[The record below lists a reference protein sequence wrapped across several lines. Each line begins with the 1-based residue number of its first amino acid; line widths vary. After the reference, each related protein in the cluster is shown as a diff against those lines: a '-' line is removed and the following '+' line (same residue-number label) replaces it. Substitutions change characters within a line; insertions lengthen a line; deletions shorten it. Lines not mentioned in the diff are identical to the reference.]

1 MIMHLAELKLWNFRK
16 YGDTAYLNKI
26 ILDHPHLTVEFKK
39 GLNVLVGENDS
50 GKTAIIDSIKYIL
63 GTRSLDYFR
72 LEQKDFYQNAQTYE
86 RATELRIE
94 CLFNDFTD
102 PEAGSFLEWIAIN
115 KEGKYELR
123 IWLTAY
129 IKDNAV
135 ITNIKAGHDD
145 EGVFLD
151 GEAKENLQI
160 TYLKPLRDALAEL
173 TPGYKSRLAR
183 ILEAHYIFKD
193 EKNVDGKKKKHH
205 LEEKAEEANEI
216 IRKYF
221 DINGAKEEKE
231 TQGAAITQEINEL
244 LQVFSF
250 DSESKEPAI
259 TITDSELSEILKSL
273 KLVNDSNKA
282 GLGSLNKLYMAA
294 EFLLLSQTKGRGLLL
309 TLIEEIEAH
318 LHPQAQLKIIEE
330 LQNNLMFNGQIILTT
345 HSTTLAS
352 KVKLDNLILCKDNEA
367 FPMHKGKTEL
377 NEKNYEFLER
387 FLDATKANLFF
398 ARGVIMV
405 EGDAE
410 NLLIP
415 TIAEILD
422 RPLQNYGVSVVNIGN
437 TAFMHYAKIFQ
448 RKDGKRL
455 NIPVACITD
464 LDIAQEINGNEIQTK
479 LREKKSDEELGI
491 DENAG
496 TEKKKETY
504 IPKADDEK
512 AKKKSIET
520 KDSTVKVFTSP
531 LWTLEFDIMN
541 STAFTRELLITA
553 ILEAQYIKN
562 KETYDG
568 MSDDDEKKKSD
579 AAKKKISEIDGK
591 TPEWL
596 ACDMYTKY
604 LGSERVSKAVTAQRF
619 ASLLKKNQPTVKPIL
634 KTAPEFQYIRDAIA
648 HATGKSF

>member
-1 MIMHLAELKLWNFRK
+1 MQLAELKLWNFRK
-16 YGDTAYLNKI
+16 YGNPAHSNKI
-26 ILDHPHLTVEFKK
+26 YLDQPHLTVEFKK

-72 LEQKDFYQNAQTYE
+72 LEQKDFYQESPKDQ
-86 RATELRIE
+86 RAAELRIE
-94 CLFNDFTD
+94 CLFNDFSD
-102 PEAGSFLEWIAIN
+102 AEAGSFLEWIAIN
-115 KEGKYELR
+115 DKGEYELR

-129 IKDNAV
+129 CKDNSV
-135 ITNIKAGHDD
+135 ITNIRAGHDD

-183 ILEAHYIFKD
+183 ILEAHEVFKD
-193 EKNVDGKKKKHH
+193 EKDGDGKKKKHH
-205 LEEKAEEANEI
+205 LEVKAEEANEI
-216 IRKYF
+216 VRSYF
-221 DINGAKEEKE
+221 NINGNKEQEATK
-231 TQGAAITQEINEL
+231 GAAITQGINKL
-244 LQVFSF
+244 LKVFSF
-250 DSESKEPAI
+250 DGESKEPAI

-448 RKDGKRL
+448 RKDNKRL

-464 LDIAQEINGNEIQTK
+464 LDIAQKINGKEIQTK
-479 LREKKSDEELGI
+479 PRKKKSNEDLITDDDAE
-491 DENAG
+491 
-496 TEKKKETY
+496 TEKKEETY
-504 IPKADDEK
+504 IPEAEVER

-520 KDSTVKVFTSP
+520 KGSTVKVFTSP

-541 STAFTRELLITA
+541 STEFTRELLITA

-568 MSDDDEKKKSD
+568 ISDEDEKKKSA
-579 AAKKKISEIDGK
+579 AAKKKIDGK

-596 ACDMYTKY
+596 ACDIYTKY
-604 LGSERVSKAVTAQRF
+604 LDGERVSKAVTAQRF
-619 ASLLKKNQPTVKPIL
+619 ASLLKKHIADVKPIL
-634 KTAPEFQYIRDAIA
+634 EKAKEFKYIRDAIA
-648 HATGKSF
+648 HATGKPF